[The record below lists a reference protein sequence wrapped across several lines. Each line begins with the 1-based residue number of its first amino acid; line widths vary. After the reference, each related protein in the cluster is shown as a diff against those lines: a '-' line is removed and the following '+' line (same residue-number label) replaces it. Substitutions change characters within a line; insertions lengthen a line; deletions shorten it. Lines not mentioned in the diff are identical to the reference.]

1 MKKLVTITRIF
12 PNQKYSYLIY
22 AQGSNLNMTLVT
34 NMSSKNNLF
43 RQSVKEIREAEFSKY
58 SKHRKNWK
66 KELRYRQ
73 NPAASIAL
81 GKK

>member
-1 MKKLVTITRIF
+1 
-12 PNQKYSYLIY
+12 
-22 AQGSNLNMTLVT
+22 MTLVT

-43 RQSVKEIREAEFSKY
+43 RQSVKEIREAEFFKY

-73 NPAASIAL
+73 NPVESIAL